1 MKIRSVTYF
10 DNPGYPLQED
20 FLIRSEKFQRET
32 LTNFQDSGI
41 KVQSIR
47 FASTPYPTYL
57 GDLSSGQII
66 EYACKLEAML
76 IDQGYAYLSLGPALP
91 EIPASY
97 SLIPELIEATEVTF
111 CSGIMT
117 PKNTELSLIAV
128 RACGEIIH
136 RLTPLDPQGFANL
149 YFAALGNVPAGIPF
163 FPASYHS
170 GGPPAFAIAVEGADL
185 AVDAFTSAASLENA
199 RQQLIKKMDQT
210 GEKITEIGRRLEG
223 ETGAEY
229 QGIDYS
235 LAPFPDPSRST
246 GAAFEKLG
254 INKFGEH
261 GSLAAAAFLAD
272 TIDRGTFQRT
282 GFSGL
287 MLPVLEDAILAARA
301 ADGSLE
307 LKDLLMYSAVCGT
320 GLDTVP
326 LPGDISSN
334 QISAVLLDVAALSL
348 RLDKPLT
355 ARLMPIP
362 GKKAGDPTEFDFE
375 FFANSK
381 VLAVESSGLGG
392 VLSGEEILDLRPRP
406 PSLTSPSNQ
415 PGLLP

>member
-10 DNPGYPLQED
+10 DNPGYPLEDD
-20 FLIRSEKFQRET
+20 FLLRSEKFIQNTHEVFH
-32 LTNFQDSGI
+32 NSGI
-41 KVQSIR
+41 ELQTIR
-47 FASTPYPTYL
+47 FASAPFPTYL
-57 GDLSSGQII
+57 KDLTSDQII
-66 EYACKLEAML
+66 AYALNLEKLL
-76 IDQGYAYLSLGPALP
+76 TGRGFAYISLGPALP
-91 EIPASY
+91 DVPSSF

-117 PKNTELSLIAV
+117 PSTTSLSLAAV

-136 RLTPLDPQGFANL
+136 RLTPLDPNGFANL
-149 YFAALGNVPAGIPF
+149 YFAALGNVPAGAPF
-163 FPASYHS
+163 FPAAYHN
-170 GGPPAFAIAVEGADL
+170 GEPPAFAFAVEGADM
-185 AVDAFTSAASLENA
+185 AVDAFNDASTLEFA
-199 RQQLIKKMDQT
+199 RRKLIQKMDQI
-210 GEKITEIGRRLEG
+210 GDKITGIGQSLASL
-223 ETGAEY
+223 TGAEY

-235 LAPFPDPSRST
+235 LAPFPEPSKST
-246 GAAFEKLG
+246 GAAFESLG
-254 INKFGEH
+254 INRFGEH

-272 TIDRGTFQRT
+272 AIDRGSFFRT

-301 ADGSLE
+301 AGGSLGI
-307 LKDLLMYSAVCGT
+307 KDLLMYSSVCGT

-326 LPGDISSN
+326 LPGDISAE
-334 QISAVLLDVAALSL
+334 QISSVLLDLAALSL

-381 VLAVESSGLGG
+381 VLAVESSGLTG
-392 VLSGEEILDLRPRP
+392 VFNGEETIDLRPRRDI
-406 PSLTSPSNQ
+406 
-415 PGLLP
+415 